1 MLEKEKLKQK
11 YSDKIAVEKE
21 RNTFETHKRL
31 KEQEIE
37 FKVRLRS
44 VFNPS
49 TWDLDVQYCNIVAF
63 CCTSFSITI
72 VLHRFNP
79 LASFDDLWSS
89 CDFLAY
95 KSYDDHRSQCYSALN
110 KCM

>member
-1 MLEKEKLKQK
+1 MKASENEGVVKLPYTVYVPGCHYQTSELYMYIYILFQLEKKEMLLHQLMLDKEKLKQK

-44 VFNPS
+44 VFNSPN
-49 TWDLDVQYCNIVAF
+49 WDLDVQYCNVI
-63 CCTSFSITI
+63 
-72 VLHRFNP
+72 L
-79 LASFDDLWSS
+79 
-89 CDFLAY
+89 
-95 KSYDDHRSQCYSALN
+95 
-110 KCM
+110 